1 MHPRPSIARLR
12 DCAIARFTGRSN
24 REIAKSRNREIAI
37 GGLLFIL
44 IVAGCRRAAPEREA
58 PDLNLVNKV
67 AARAVTLYF
76 ESPEMVLAPE
86 TRTVEVPENEA
97 AALSAVLRELLKGS
111 TNVGVPNVF
120 PPDSV
125 VRATYLLPD
134 GTAVIDL
141 GGPSLTDGWN
151 TGSHTEMMAVYS
163 MVQTLMANFP
173 TVRRVRFV
181 VNGQPAETL
190 AGHIRI
196 DRPLRPLSYLV
207 RR

>member
-1 MHPRPSIARLR
+1 MVAWVVPL
-12 DCAIARFTGRSN
+12 TN
-24 REIAKSRNREIAI
+24 REFAKSRNRAMFLC
-37 GGLLFIL
+37 GLLL
-44 IVAGCRRAAPEREA
+44 IFAIAGCRRAGTEREA
-58 PDLNLVNKV
+58 PDLKLVNKV
-67 AARAVTLYF
+67 AARVVTLYF
-76 ESPEMVLAPE
+76 ESPEMLLAPE

-111 TNVGVPNVF
+111 SNVGVPNVF
-120 PPDSV
+120 PPDSE

-163 MVQTLMANFP
+163 IVQTLMANFP
-173 TVRRVRFV
+173 SVRRVRFV

>member
-1 MHPRPSIARLR
+1 MSLRAAISRLR
-12 DCAIARFTGRSN
+12 DGAMGRFESD
-24 REIAKSRNREIAI
+24 SRRRVI
-37 GGLLFIL
+37 GSWAVVLVLLIS
-44 IVAGCRRAAPEREA
+44 GCRRAATEREA
-58 PDLNLVNKV
+58 PDLKLVNKV

-76 ESPEMVLAPE
+76 ESPEMVLVPE

-111 TNVGVPNVF
+111 TSVGVPNVF

-163 MVQTLMANFP
+163 IVQTLIANFP
-173 TVRRVRFV
+173 SVRRVRLV

-196 DRPLRPLSYLV
+196 DRPLRPLAYLV
-207 RR
+207 RH